1 MAKPLPQLAG
11 LHEVEISKALLTMNV
26 NEIDPK
32 KFCKEVLYVFP
43 KCIFATSLFFIM
55 V

>member
-32 KFCKEVLYVFP
+32 KFL
-43 KCIFATSLFFIM
+43 
-55 V
+55 

>member
-32 KFCKEVLYVFP
+32 IFLYDAV
-43 KCIFATSLFFIM
+43 SDLM
-55 V
+55 HN